1 MSGAPLRVLAIHR
14 YFWPDTP
21 PYAAMLRTIC
31 AHWAARG
38 HRVEVLS
45 SSPSYKP
52 EALSRSL
59 VEAPRDETVD
69 GVSVRRV
76 PMSPDRGGRGRRP
89 RNMVRFS
96 LLAAWHVLRG
106 PRRDVVMCS
115 TAPQVLLGWAVSLAA
130 RLRGS
135 AFVYHCMDLHPE
147 IGALSGEFA
156 NPLVYRVLMRLDT
169 AACRRA
175 AAVVV
180 LSDDMRAALL
190 RRDPALADR
199 VVVLN
204 NFDLPE
210 YGDPAA
216 APVAA
221 PLARRDDVVTVAFTG
236 NVGRFQG
243 LETVV
248 DAVLGADPA
257 LDGVRLVLMG
267 EGAAKAD
274 LAARVAAAPAGRRDR
289 VTLLPH
295 GSTAQAR
302 ALMAAADWGLV
313 ALTPRVIELAYPSK
327 TATYLSEGLP
337 VLAAVE
343 PDSGLARDV
352 VAWGA
357 GRTLPLDSVEA
368 AREALVGLAHERDR
382 LPVMRA
388 SAREAWAREF
398 AVEGRL
404 ERWDALLDGLAAGA
418 PATPDRSGHAR

>member
-31 AHWAARG
+31 AHWAAQG

-52 EALSRSL
+52 EAL
-59 VEAPRDETVD
+59 VEAPRRETVD
-69 GVSVRRV
+69 EVRVHRL
-76 PMSPDRGGRGRRP
+76 PMEPDRGGRGRKP
-89 RNMVRFS
+89 RNMLRFS

-199 VVVLN
+199 IVVLN

-210 YGDPAA
+210 YGDPVA
-216 APVAA
+216 APV
-221 PLARRDDVVTVAFTG
+221 ARRDDVVTIAFTG
-236 NVGRFQG
+236 NLGRFQG

-248 DAVLGADPA
+248 DAVLGSDPA
-257 LDGVRLVLMG
+257 LDGLRLVLMG

-274 LAARVAAAPAGRRDR
+274 LAARVAAAPADRRDR
-289 VTLLPH
+289 VALLPH

-313 ALTPRVIELAYPSK
+313 ALTPRVIEFAYPSK

-343 PDSGLARDV
+343 PDSSLSRDV

-368 AREALVGLAHERDR
+368 AREALVGLAQAPDR
-382 LPVMRA
+382 LPAMRA
-388 SAREAWAREF
+388 SAREAWSREF

-404 ERWDALLDGLAAGA
+404 ERWDALLDGLAAAA
-418 PATPDRSGHAR
+418 PATLDRSGRAR

>member
-1 MSGAPLRVLAIHR
+1 MRETPLRVLAIHR

-21 PYAAMLRTIC
+21 PYATMLRAIC
-31 AHWAARG
+31 AHWAAQG

-45 SSPSYKP
+45 STPSYKP
-52 EALSRSL
+52 EALAESP
-59 VEAPRDETVD
+59 VEAPRDEAVD
-69 GVSVRRV
+69 GFTVHRL
-76 PMSPDRGGRGRRP
+76 PMLSDRGGRGRKS

-106 PRRDVVMCS
+106 PRRDVIMSS
-115 TAPQVLLGWAVSLAA
+115 TAPQVLLGWAVSIAA
-130 RLRGS
+130 RLRRS

-156 NPLVYRVLMRLDT
+156 NPLVYRLLMRLDT

-180 LSDDMRAALL
+180 LSDDMREALL
-190 RRDPALADR
+190 RRDRALADR
-199 VVVLN
+199 IVVLN

-210 YGDPAA
+210 YGDSAD
-216 APVAA
+216 APV
-221 PLARRDDVVTVAFTG
+221 ARRDDVVTVAFTG
-236 NVGRFQG
+236 NLGRFQG

-248 DAVLGADPA
+248 DAVLGDDPA
-257 LDGVRLVLMG
+257 LDAVRLVLMG
-267 EGAAKAD
+267 EGGFKDD
-274 LAARVAAAPAGRRDR
+274 LAARVAAAPVDRRER
-289 VTLLPH
+289 VRLLPH

-313 ALTPRVIELAYPSK
+313 SLAPRVIEFAYPSK

-343 PDSGLARDV
+343 SGSALARDV

-357 GRTLPLDSVEA
+357 GRTLPLDSVTT
-368 AREALVGLAHERDR
+368 AREALLDLSRERDQ
-382 LPVMRA
+382 LPAMRDA
-388 SAREAWAREF
+388 ARTAWSREF
-398 AVEGRL
+398 EVEGRL
-404 ERWDALLDGLAAGA
+404 GQWDALLDDLLDD
-418 PATPDRSGHAR
+418 PAEEAR